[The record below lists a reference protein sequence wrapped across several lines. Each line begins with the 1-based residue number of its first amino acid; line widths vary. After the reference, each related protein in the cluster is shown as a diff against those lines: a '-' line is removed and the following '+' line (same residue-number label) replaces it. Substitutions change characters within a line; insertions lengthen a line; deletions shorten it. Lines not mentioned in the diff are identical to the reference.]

1 MLEARKLITHH
12 TLFLTVL
19 ESGTSNIKMLASAEG
34 LLAKPQHSIGTIK
47 REREKEEGG
56 ERKRDRNR

>member
-1 MLEARKLITHH
+1 MLEAGKLITHH

-19 ESGTSNIKMLASAEG
+19 ESGKSNIKMLASAEG

>member
-1 MLEARKLITHH
+1 MLKAGKLITHH